1 MQESAKAAITYI
13 RSIADQYG
21 IEKEF
26 YKNYDLHVHV
36 PEGAV
41 PKDGPSAGVTMFTA
55 VMSALTDTPVR
66 KDVAMTGEITL
77 RGKVLPVGG
86 IKEKVLAAHRAGI
99 KTILLP
105 RENEADIDDIPQAVR
120 KQLDFVLLDK
130 AAEALEYAFA
140 PKTKKNV

>member
-1 MQESAKAAITYI
+1 MQESARTAITYI
-13 RSIADQYG
+13 RSIAAECN
-21 IEKEF
+21 IEEDF
-26 YKNYDLHVHV
+26 YKKYDLHVHV

-41 PKDGPSAGVTMFTA
+41 PKDGPSAGVTMFTS
-55 VMSALTDTPVR
+55 VISALTGIPVK

-105 RENEADIDDIPQAVR
+105 EDNKADIDDIPQAVR
-120 KQLDFVLLDK
+120 KQLKFVLLKK
-130 AAEALEYAFA
+130 AKDTLKYALAESKGL
-140 PKTKKNV
+140 